1 MIRSALPR
9 ASQLARN
16 ADRSSGHHRRFKAF
30 VKRIDKNN
38 DVYYTLAKNGLANG
52 PDPNKEYEFFEM
64 PNLVLDL
71 DAEGTRHVRSVDDG
85 DEALI
90 KTKWAE
96 VPRREAVKARLRWFE
111 EQVNESRRKAHAIL
125 SQPTN
130 IWRITPHDVVS
141 AALHGG
147 SAVQRKQARDSFLP
161 EQVPDAD
168 GADVLRSGR
177 SAVIEKIR
185 AENGIPPHAANEDQL
200 LLHWMILRYKS
211 LQQYSSS
218 SRSKKAAPSPSE
230 LTQALQAQ
238 SSLTGIRRLVF
249 RCLAAGT
256 SVSSFQNETNL
267 DASLPHHIRDACAR
281 LWSGSPTDHGL
292 RIETLTFLGNLS
304 EQLSSLGADLGPL
317 LSGTA
322 LKLAAH
328 IGSLEATSAWLYRC
342 SQTHGS
348 LSNQRGVLLVEDVLS
363 TLDSLQSILRNG
375 DGSSKM
381 HDARQ
386 RQLLFQI
393 LSGIDEDNK
402 LTPDSVR
409 SFATT
414 CLDRNSSHAAEVQR
428 KLYVSYLTALGQL
441 GAARTIWKE
450 WRQLSSPQVAYSV
463 ITISKKDDGIAF
475 SFAGALEQAI
485 RVMSAPD
492 GELPRDASF
501 DECVTADYHAIEM
514 QQPQTWQAVSSD
526 NTQHVPDAA
535 TCRSTLDLSF
545 EACIAGVGSWRARS

>member
-38 DVYYTLAKNGLANG
+38 DVYYTLAKKGLANE

-64 PNLVLDL
+64 PNLLLDL

-85 DEALI
+85 DEALM

-96 VPRREAVKARLRWFE
+96 VPRREAVKVRLRLFE

-161 EQVPDAD
+161 GQVPDAD

-177 SAVIEKIR
+177 SDVIEKIR

-200 LLHWMILRYKS
+200 LLHWMLLRYKS
-211 LQQYSSS
+211 LQQNSSS

-281 LWSGSPTDHGL
+281 LWSGSPTDPVL
-292 RIETLTFLGNLS
+292 CIETLTFLGNLS
-304 EQLSSLGADLGPL
+304 EQLSSLGAHLGPL

-342 SQTHGS
+342 NHTHGS

-363 TLDSLQSILRNG
+363 TLDSLQSILRNS

-393 LSGIDEDNK
+393 LTGIEEDNK
-402 LTPDSVR
+402 LTPDSIR
-409 SFATT
+409 LFATT
-414 CLDRNSSHAAEVQR
+414 CLIRDSSHAAEVQR
-428 KLYVSYLTALGQL
+428 KLYVGYLTTLGQL

-450 WRQLSSPQVAYSV
+450 WRQLSSSQVAFSV
-463 ITISKKDDGIAF
+463 ITISEKDDGIA
-475 SFAGALEQAI
+475 STFAGALEQAI
-485 RVMSAPD
+485 RIMPAPD
-492 GELPRDASF
+492 GELPRDASV

-514 QQPQTWQAVSSD
+514 QQAQTWQAAASD

-545 EACIAGVGSWRARS
+545 EACIAGVESWRARS